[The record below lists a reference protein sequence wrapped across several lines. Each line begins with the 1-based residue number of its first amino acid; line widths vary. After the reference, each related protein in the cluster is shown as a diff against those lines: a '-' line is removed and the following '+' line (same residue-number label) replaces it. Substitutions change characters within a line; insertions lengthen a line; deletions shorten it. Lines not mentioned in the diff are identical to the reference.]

1 MISSPPCV
9 NPLEECNDMHIA
21 GKGKYV
27 GDVCVHLAADKM
39 PIGKPPSLPLFP
51 PFHAFNAFRSTLLKE
66 PGNRR
71 LLGLTGEGRMSDLE
85 HLM

>member
-1 MISSPPCV
+1 
-9 NPLEECNDMHIA
+9 MHIA

-39 PIGKPPSLPLFP
+39 PIGNLPPSSI
-51 PFHAFNAFRSTLLKE
+51 PFHAFNAFRSSLLKE

-71 LLGLTGEGRMSDLE
+71 LLGLTGEERMSDLE